1 MSHAYFNSVRID
13 KNACTGCLACV
24 KACLTKAIR
33 VRSGKAVILTD
44 RCIDCGACIRV
55 CPTRAVEG
63 WADPLGRLKDYKV
76 NIALVAPSLLA
87 QIDSYISAGF
97 VWEALR
103 EIGFDDVFDVALAG
117 DYVSR
122 EMENYLLGYKGP
134 FPVISS
140 VCPAVLRL
148 IQIKYPEL
156 RQQVMPVLAPTEAAA
171 IYVRKATTERLGVAP
186 NQVGIWFIAPCPA
199 KGTNIHQSVDV
210 AHTAVTGFFTIS
222 SIYGPLMKAL
232 KHVQKTHYEV
242 PEAIV
247 GSSYSLNWGTWLGEI
262 ESMGLRNVLAAQGTR
277 EVDELLEQI
286 SLGKLTDVK
295 YVCCYICRSGCV
307 GGPCVAVNRFVGLK
321 NLWQRVQHRRAREPE
336 GRMDAMALKLIIE
349 DFPTSKN
356 YIKALQPKPIPP
368 LAKNFGEA
376 LARMDSLKKLE
387 KELPQLDCGA
397 CGAPTCSAFA
407 EDVVRGF
414 AKKDD
419 CLFLMR
425 KKNGENT

>member
-1 MSHAYFNSVRID
+1 MSETYFNSVQINKD
-13 KNACTGCLACV
+13 KCTGCLICV
-24 KACLTKAIR
+24 KNCLTKAIR
-33 VRSGKAVILTD
+33 VRFGKAVILTD
-44 RCIDCGACIRV
+44 RCIDCGECIRV

-63 WADPLGRLKDYKV
+63 TADPLERLKDYKV
-76 NIALVAPSLLA
+76 NIALAVPSLFA
-87 QIDSYISAGF
+87 QVDSYVSAGYI
-97 VWEALR
+97 WEALR

-117 DYVSR
+117 DYISR

-140 VCPAVLRL
+140 ACPAVLRL
-148 IQIKYPEL
+148 IQIRYPEL

-171 IYVRKATTERLGVAP
+171 IYVRKATTERLGIKP
-186 NQVGIWFIAPCPA
+186 EQVGIWFISPCPA

-210 AHTAVTGFFTIS
+210 AHTAVTGSFKIS
-222 SIYGPLMKAL
+222 TIYGPLMKAL
-232 KHVQKTHYEV
+232 KHVQKTRYEV

-247 GSSYSLNWGTWLGEI
+247 GSSYSLNWGTWLGEVD
-262 ESMGLRNVLAAQGTR
+262 STGVRNVLSAQGPR

-286 SLGKLTDVK
+286 SLGKLTDVRF
-295 YVCCYICRSGCV
+295 VCCYICRGGCV
-307 GGPCVAVNRFVGLK
+307 GGPSVAVNRFVGTK

-336 GRMDAMALKLIIE
+336 DRLDAMGAKRIIE
-349 DFPTSKN
+349 DFPVSRG

-368 LAKNFGEA
+368 LAKDFGEA
-376 LARMDSLKKLE
+376 LAKLGTLKKLE
-387 KELPQLDCGA
+387 EELPQLDCGA

-419 CLFLMR
+419 CIFLMR
-425 KKNGENT
+425 KKQEQNP